1 MTNDAALGTAAGLP
15 DPAELLAGSNWG
27 SLEHACGTA
36 EDTPKMLVAL
46 LDGDQQARALALD
59 HLHHAVHHQN
69 TLYSAT
75 VPAALYVAAVLADP
89 RTTVAVDKKPRDF
102 PGPLRSELLGWLGSV
117 VCGAGDET
125 EAISRRHG
133 FEPEDY
139 PPLVDTRQ
147 IRPLLFPAVSKCFDD
162 PNPDVREAAIAAC
175 IPLLDDPRLRCHRAT
190 LVPLLRE
197 VLGVSALWQYR
208 ERAIDALLAWGE
220 DPTGLEGQREAFAVC
235 DPQDDTM
242 PWATGPTLKPGDTS
256 DLPF

>member
-1 MTNDAALGTAAGLP
+1 MTNDAALGSAAGLP
-15 DPAELLAGSNWG
+15 DPAELLAGSDWG
-27 SLEHACGTA
+27 SLEHAYGAA

-46 LDGDQQARALALD
+46 LDGDQQVRARALD

-89 RTTVAVDKKPRDF
+89 RTTVAVDKKPHDF
-102 PGPLRSELLGWLGSV
+102 PGPLRSELLGWLNSV
-117 VCGAGDET
+117 ACAADDET
-125 EAISRRHG
+125 AATSRRLG
-133 FEPEDY
+133 FDPDDY
-139 PPLVDTRQ
+139 PPSVDTRK
-147 IRPLLFPAVSKCFDD
+147 IRPMLLSAVSECLDD

-190 LVPLLRE
+190 LVPLLRN
-197 VLGVSALWQYR
+197 VLGMSALWQYR

-220 DPTGLEGQREAFAVC
+220 DPAGLEGQREAFAVC
-235 DPQDDTM
+235 DAQDD
-242 PWATGPTLKPGDTS
+242 PILWATGPTFTSGDTS